1 MTADV
6 IALLAFYAVR
16 STRESLPSLPFNT
29 EPGIVSSID
38 FVGLLDGRVSD
49 IELEAGE
56 GWKRNAD
63 QAERRSNYIIYNL

>member
-49 IELEAGE
+49 IEAGE